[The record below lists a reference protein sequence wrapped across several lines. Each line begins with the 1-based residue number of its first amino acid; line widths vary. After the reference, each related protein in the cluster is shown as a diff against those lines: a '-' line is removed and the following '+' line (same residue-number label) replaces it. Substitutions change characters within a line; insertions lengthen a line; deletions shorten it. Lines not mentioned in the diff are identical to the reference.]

1 MGFGQPG
8 RPSTNARD
16 EGKSRCRP
24 IPTSSRRSS
33 PSIASTPPWWRGAA
47 SPWQSCRTS
56 SPGAFPAIAAALAA
70 QDVTPG
76 GPAFA
81 LYPEPPGATADLE
94 VGFPTGQ
101 PVQAD
106 GEVRPGAL
114 PGGRMAR
121 LVHAGPYEGLPAA
134 WGRLAE
140 WMQQAGATPGR
151 ALWEAYLTDP
161 SPGMDPADLRTEL
174 NWTIAG

>member
-1 MGFGQPG
+1 MPSDTDQQPQVVTVDRVDAAVVAG
-8 RPSTNARD
+8 RGVPMTDLPDFFAR
-16 EGKSRCRP
+16 
-24 IPTSSRRSS
+24 
-33 PSIASTPPWWRGAA
+33 
-47 SPWQSCRTS
+47 
-56 SPGAFPAIAAALAA
+56 AFPAIAAALAA
-70 QDVTPG
+70 QGVTPG

-81 LYPEPPGATADLE
+81 LYLEPPGATADLE

-101 PVQAD
+101 PVRAD

-114 PGGRMAR
+114 PGGRVAR

-140 WMQQAGATPGR
+140 WMRQAGATPGG

-174 NWTIAG
+174 NWTIVG